1 MDLQALA
8 RQTYT
13 TTASSDPH
21 FNNNTFEEKFNNGWL
36 KKYYYGVLIFL
47 VLSFA
52 NFINTFRLAIY
63 YLGNPI
69 PKPTSD
75 SSGNIEYYSTLLYSL
90 SLLILAALLIL
101 FILGLF
107 LQYQAIR
114 LRSLERQYSCIKV
127 FMIFVIAQAGG
138 AILNLLS
145 ALITTP
151 ISIISALIMG
161 CVFLIVG
168 VLFRFLASNVKNIML
183 GKEEESFRFDKSAFE
198 A

>member
-13 TTASSDPH
+13 TTASTDPH

-47 VLSFA
+47 VLTLA
-52 NFINTFRLAIY
+52 NFINTFRLSIY
-63 YLGNPI
+63 YLGNPKQ
-69 PKPTSD
+69 KPTTD
-75 SSGNIEYYSTLLYSL
+75 SSENIEYYSTLLYSL
-90 SLLILAALLIL
+90 SLLILAALLVL

-114 LRSLERQYSCIKV
+114 LRSLERQYACIKV
-127 FMIFVIAQAGG
+127 FTIFVMAQAGG
-138 AILNLLS
+138 AVLNILF

-151 ISIISALIMG
+151 ISIISGILMG
-161 CVFLIVG
+161 VVFLVVG

-183 GKEEESFRFDKSAFE
+183 GKQEESFRFDKSAFE